1 METTSVLKELQQ
13 IEVVFR
19 ARKQLVTYLKSQD
32 VKIRKAFLL
41 CNIVIMLNYFIIIF
55 NIIKLYTSIKTGYEW
70 YLIIT
75 LSFIYISFVI
85 LLLFQSKVNVY
96 KPGKTNVI
104 VKEFLNYKIQTTNHK
119 IKFITSYVVT
129 YSFIT
134 IFSLFFFLMV
144 MDNSQVKILNT
155 ILPLFTIVNVVGLF
169 LLLKLNKIKKIY
181 TDTVLT
187 INKNI
192 IGQSSEQ

>member
-41 CNIVIMLNYFIIIF
+41 CNVVIMLNYFIIIF

-134 IFSLFFFLMV
+134 VFSLFFFLMV

-155 ILPLFTIVNVVGLF
+155 ILPLFIIVNVVGLF